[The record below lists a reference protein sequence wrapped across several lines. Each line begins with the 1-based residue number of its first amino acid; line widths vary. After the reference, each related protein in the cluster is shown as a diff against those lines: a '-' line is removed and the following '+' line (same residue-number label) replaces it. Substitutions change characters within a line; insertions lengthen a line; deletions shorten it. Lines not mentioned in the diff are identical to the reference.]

1 MVAFI
6 VNALKIIFVLG
17 FLVLIHEGG
26 HFCIAK
32 LCKIKVNEFA
42 IGFGPTLVSKT
53 KGETKYALHLIP
65 FGGFVSMEGE
75 EEHSD
80 KEGSFSN
87 ASTWKKVAIVMAG
100 GIVNIVFGIIVYFL
114 LITNSGN
121 LSTNVVNHT
130 LQGYAAESAGIL
142 QGDKI
147 LFIDKQ
153 KVRNSS
159 DINQYLSKTKDKE
172 VTVTIERNKNIIQ
185 VTLQPNKLNTGDTEY
200 YYLGIVF
207 QKIEQSSLS
216 DRIYYGLLNT
226 GNFIGSIFE
235 NLRELFT
242 GKVNVNQMVGIV
254 GISDMVVKTSGFYE
268 YAYMIAVISISL
280 GITNLLPFPPL
291 DGGKVVLYL
300 VEAIRRKPIKEEIE
314 LKLQAIGFAIII
326 ALSIYVTYR
335 DIIRI
340 I

>member
-1 MVAFI
+1 MV
-6 VNALKIIFVLG
+6 
-17 FLVLIHEGG
+17 
-26 HFCIAK
+26 
-32 LCKIKVNEFA
+32 
-42 IGFGPTLVSKT
+42 
-53 KGETKYALHLIP
+53 
-65 FGGFVSMEGE
+65 
-75 EEHSD
+75 
-80 KEGSFSN
+80 
-87 ASTWKKVAIVMAG
+87 

-172 VTVTIERNKNIIQ
+172 VTVTVERNKNIIQ